1 MINKIITPIKKH
13 RKKIKRKV
21 RQSIPDKE
29 YWILM
34 EKLNRIRDII
44 EETD

>member
-1 MINKIITPIKKH
+1 MTNKLITPIKKH
-13 RKKIKRKV
+13 RKRIKRKV
-21 RQSIPDKE
+21 RQSITDKD

-44 EETD
+44 DETE